1 MSEAYGAID
10 DLRDAEDE
18 EEYLAAVQAWERDMS
33 AQEEEEIEYL
43 EAWKQRMD
51 DSEAADAMGLQASC
65 SEFEELIAERK
76 VIKSLSLPRS
86 SEVVKYLTDEDGKVV
101 QNLIGANKRNNLAAA
116 DGADSGESL
125 RLQNEAF
132 CSEFEAR
139 QAAQLR
145 AHTAIAGGTRFRV
158 IESHK
163 NANPGAPLAQDLDF

>member
-1 MSEAYGAID
+1 MAEAYGAMD

-18 EEYLAAVQAWERDMS
+18 EEYLAAMQEWEHNMS
-33 AQEEEEIEYL
+33 AQEEELEYL
-43 EAWKQRMD
+43 EAWKQRLD
-51 DSEAADAMGLQASC
+51 DSEEAAAMGLKASR
-65 SEFEELIAERK
+65 SEFEEHLAERE
-76 VIKSLSLPRS
+76 VVQDLSLPRS